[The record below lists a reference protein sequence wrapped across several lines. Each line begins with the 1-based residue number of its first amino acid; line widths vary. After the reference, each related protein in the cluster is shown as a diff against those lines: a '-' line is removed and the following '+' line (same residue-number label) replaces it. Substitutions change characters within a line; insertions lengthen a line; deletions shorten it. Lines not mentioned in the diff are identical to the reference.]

1 MVVVAQV
8 HAPQMTKKPK
18 QKLKKQTM
26 VVNAQEQ
33 MKVLVLKL
41 MIVQLVTTNIIL
53 KIHAT
58 KYVITQKIQQ
68 KLCSFKT
75 MNAKNV
81 QTMKNGKVMHAKNA
95 LIQILVKFIPKM
107 ELDVNAKEKLIK
119 LPLLNLKPLVQE
131 ILLNAMQVGSQ
142 KDHATKNVE
151 MTNTSNLMI
160 VQNVRMLTKEEYQ
173 KMINLAVNAQA
184 ELIPLSATLIV
195 DVKIASMALKLSHI
209 NKNVIKRVLK
219 LLQQHML
226 KTTVV

>member
-1 MVVVAQV
+1 MVANV
-8 HAPQMTKKPK
+8 
-18 QKLKKQTM
+18 
-26 VVNAQEQ
+26 QEQ
-33 MKVLVLKL
+33 MMVLVLKP
-41 MIVQLVTTNIIL
+41 MNVQLVTTNIIL
-53 KIHAT
+53 LIHAT
-58 KYVITQKIQQ
+58 SIVITLKIQR

-151 MTNTSNLMI
+151 MTNTSNPML
-160 VQNVRMLTKEEYQ
+160 VQNVRMLRKEEYQ
-173 KMINLAVNAQA
+173 KMINLTVNAQA

-195 DVKIASMALKLSHI
+195 DVKMASMELKLPHI
-209 NKNVIKRVLK
+209 NKVVIKLVPK
-219 LLQQHML
+219 LLQQKML
-226 KTTVV
+226 QPMLV